1 MFPNLKKILWL
12 IFNMFT
18 NLNTLSEE
26 NYPSVLKDSFGR
38 TITDLRIS
46 VPKEVVCLPSLSEVI
61 VQILPS

>member
-1 MFPNLKKILWL
+1 
-12 IFNMFT
+12 MFT